1 MFTDTVGQVFSQGTS
16 ACLWPPKSVASV
28 VNPWWLQSSGLKL
41 WLSLCIYLAVAADC
55 QLELSPFHVVWI
67 LHSIRLSNRT
77 SSWVTLKTSDQRE
90 SYFFFFFLLCHGS
103 YSSLFLLHSNSYKW
117 VIKAD
122 SNSRGGDIDISVGR
136 VSTDVQKCLEH
147 PHSQLRG
154 L

>member
-1 MFTDTVGQVFSQGTS
+1 MTRERVKRKQR
-16 ACLWPPKSVASV
+16 KS
-28 VNPWWLQSSGLKL
+28 
-41 WLSLCIYLAVAADC
+41 
-55 QLELSPFHVVWI
+55 
-67 LHSIRLSNRT
+67 
-77 SSWVTLKTSDQRE
+77 
-90 SYFFFFFLLCHGS
+90 FFFFLLCHGS

-154 L
+154 LLSVEEFDKCYFLTCSERGRLNRI